1 MDLINPQPP
10 PFLSGRA
17 CPEFAEGVGDG
28 LFFLNLEV
36 NTTLR
41 STLQLLRFHFSFFL
55 MPVYFFALSQV
66 NHISRYNAVLVFF
79 ILHLLVYP
87 ASNGYNSYMDRDT
100 SPIGGLKNPLQ
111 PTRQLFIVTVWMD
124 IIAVIVSLFIT
135 WEFALGIFLYIMASR
150 AYSYRKIRLKK
161 FPITGYLTVII
172 FQGAVTFFLVYHGA
186 DSNHTTQVPVISM
199 VAASLLI
206 GGFYPLTQIYQHE
219 DDIKDGVK
227 TISYKLGYTGTFIF
241 TGIVYVL
248 AFCMLGLQFSLNL
261 EWTRFI
267 ILQAFM
273 FPVLVYFFVWFRK
286 VFKNRKEANFKNT
299 MRMNLLASL
308 CTNTGFITLLI
319 LRIIE

>member
-1 MDLINPQPP
+1 
-10 PFLSGRA
+10 
-17 CPEFAEGVGDG
+17 
-28 LFFLNLEV
+28 V

-66 NHISRYNAVLVFF
+66 DHVNWYDAALIFV

-111 PTRQLFIVTVWMD
+111 PTRQLFIVTVCMD
-124 IIAVIVSLFIT
+124 VAAVLVSLFIT
-135 WEFALGIFLYIMASR
+135 WLFAAGIFLYIIASR
-150 AYSYRKIRLKK
+150 AYSYRKIRLKR
-161 FPITGYLTVII
+161 FPITGYLTVVI

-186 DSNHTTQVPVISM
+186 ESNHTTHVPVISII
-199 VAASLLI
+199 ASSLLI

-227 TISYKLGYTGTFIF
+227 TISYTLGYMGTFIF

-248 AFCMLGLQFSLNL
+248 AFCMLGLQFFLNL

-267 ILQAFM
+267 ILQVIM
-273 FPVLVYFFVWFRK
+273 LPVLVYFFMWFQK
-286 VFKNRKEANFKNT
+286 VLKNKKEANFKNT
-299 MRMNLLASL
+299 MRMNLLASV
-308 CTNTGFITLLI
+308 CSNIGFITLLI
-319 LRIIE
+319 LHLIE